1 MSIVLSKGIL
11 QARANIPPVKARMG
25 PRKMSGE
32 KSFKFCGIP
41 NLTSLGSDIRANS
54 EATVM
59 IKPQI
64 KPQKTAFSVF
74 LWSRPPKKMMIAPVD
89 VICEKNASLVV
100 RAPENIVRAPPTIER
115 TVAAPNLSMMRPFE
129 TFRITDTSRLFGQ
142 WGY

>member
-1 MSIVLSKGIL
+1 
-11 QARANIPPVKARMG
+11 
-25 PRKMSGE
+25 MSGE
-32 KSFKFCGIP
+32 KSFKFCGVP
-41 NLTSLGSDIRANS
+41 NLTSLGTDIRANS

-74 LWSRPPKKMMIAPVD
+74 LWSNPPKKMMIAPVD

-100 RAPENIVRAPPTIER
+100 RAPKNIVRTPPTIER

-129 TFRITDTSRLFGQ
+129 TFRITDTNRLFGQ
-142 WGY
+142 